1 MKALWSLLS
10 CGFPCAVVRHGC
22 HCTLLFRCRQPSL
35 GMDARC
41 LVRLIHVSCA
51 GGFISHAHDWQVFT
65 ALLQTISC
73 TQDSV
78 YRAMPDIPKLS
89 AGKGLSSLTMN
100 SSTRHRDSSR
110 EVFVGK
116 WKRHHGRVGIAGML
130 CHHHIVPLSS
140 MSWEFLLAPCV
151 GVPDGFTCEKALRFS
166 SSFSSGVLHLLLSS
180 SILVCLTWVL
190 IFAVQ
195 R

>member
-1 MKALWSLLS
+1 MKALWSLFS
-10 CGFPCAVVRHGC
+10 CGFPDAVVRHGC

-51 GGFISHAHDWQVFT
+51 GGFISHAHHWQVSPPCFRPYSALRIRCIT
-65 ALLQTISC
+65 ALLQTIFC

-78 YRAMPDIPKLS
+78 YRAIPDIPKLS

-100 SSTRHRDSSR
+100 SSTRHRHSSR

-116 WKRHHGRVGIAGML
+116 VEAA
-130 CHHHIVPLSS
+130 
-140 MSWEFLLAPCV
+140 SWESRHSRDA
-151 GVPDGFTCEKALRFS
+151 VPSPHSPVWFQ
-166 SSFSSGVLHLLLSS
+166 V
-180 SILVCLTWVL
+180 
-190 IFAVQ
+190 
-195 R
+195 

>member
-10 CGFPCAVVRHGC
+10 YGFPNAVVRHGC

-41 LVRLIHVSCA
+41 LVRLIHVSSA

-89 AGKGLSSLTMN
+89 AGKGLSSFTMN
-100 SSTRHRDSSR
+100 SSTRHRHSSR
-110 EVFVGK
+110 EVFCRQVETASRES
-116 WKRHHGRVGIAGML
+116 RHSKDA
-130 CHHHIVPLSS
+130 VPSPHS
-140 MSWEFLLAPCV
+140 PYWFHA
-151 GVPDGFTCEKALRFS
+151 
-166 SSFSSGVLHLLLSS
+166 
-180 SILVCLTWVL
+180 
-190 IFAVQ
+190 
-195 R
+195 